1 MSSPYE
7 TYVEMQQFL
16 DLNDADR
23 ANLVSIKGIFEKHG
37 RGITD
42 RFYANIATDPTT
54 AAQIEGR
61 VDALKATHGVWMM
74 ELFSGDYGE
83 AYFERRKRIGEAHV
97 RIGLPPQFVEGVMSA
112 IRGEGEAAIH
122 AEIADKAEASAKVKS
137 LMKILDL
144 DLIVINLAYSE
155 ERIELMC
162 KITGMRRNL
171 IENLIKQGQKKKSA

>member
-7 TYVEMQQFL
+7 TYVEMKEFVSF
-16 DLNDADR
+16 NEADIQ
-23 ANLVSIKGIFEKHG
+23 NLISLRDIFARHG

-42 RFYANIATDPTT
+42 RFYANLGTNPAT

-61 VDALKATHGVWMM
+61 VEALKATHGVWMM
-74 ELFSGDYGE
+74 ELFSGEYGE

-112 IRGEGEAAIH
+112 IRGEGEVAIH
-122 AEIADKAEASAKVKS
+122 AEIADKAEANAKVRS

-171 IENLIKQGQKKKSA
+171 IENLIKQGQKKKQG